1 MRRGRACARR
11 PQAGWVIGLGEQD
24 LMEGIRQVPL
34 AEGAALVLEAD
45 KVLTY

>member
-1 MRRGRACARR
+1 
-11 PQAGWVIGLGEQD
+11 
-24 LMEGIRQVPL
+24 MEGIRQVPL